1 MAGSARDEAERLV
14 VAFLARAAAGGLGA
28 AASASRAFGDSP
40 GTGDADPLKFLGETV
55 AGFLHSSRGWSTG
68 SAECCVCPI
77 CRAIAAL
84 RDPSPE
90 TAERLATSAGEIAT
104 GVAGLMRAFSSLTE
118 QRPKP
123 PPAQRSSERPAN
135 PDGVWASATR
145 GGEPAAGPGDGR
157 WAAGADEGWA
167 AAGADE
173 SSAAAGP
180 DGGDPWAAATAE
192 SAREAAAAAR
202 ARAAAAEE
210 AVARAVAAA
219 TAARERAARER
230 ESRTPWGGTPDH
242 GGVGGTRT
250 RTGDVWAAAVAQT
263 EAAAAAEAA
272 SEAAAI
278 AREHSAGEG
287 ERAAEAEAG
296 ADGAA
301 RHRSVDHVRGAAA
314 PEDRDGAGPGDDAR

>member
-14 VAFLARAAAGGLGA
+14 ATFLAKAAAGGLGA
-28 AASASRAFGDSP
+28 AASASRASGDSP
-40 GTGDADPLKFLGETV
+40 GTGDADPLRFLGETV
-55 AGFLHSSRGWSTG
+55 AGFLHSSRGWATG

-77 CRAIAAL
+77 CRAITAL

-135 PDGVWASATR
+135 PDSVWASATHAAQR
-145 GGEPAAGPGDGR
+145 AGGGEDSPDAGD
-157 WAAGADEGWA
+157 
-167 AAGADE
+167 
-173 SSAAAGP
+173 
-180 DGGDPWAAATAE
+180 DPWAAATAE

-219 TAARERAARER
+219 TAARERASQER
-230 ESRTPWGGTPDH
+230 ESRTGGGWTPEH
-242 GGVGGTRT
+242 GGMASTRT
-250 RTGDVWAAAVAQT
+250 RTGDVWASAIAQT
-263 EAAAAAEAA
+263 EAAAEAKAA

-278 AREHSAGEG
+278 AEEHSAAQAGSAAEG
-287 ERAAEAEAG
+287 HSAAQVEMAAEAEAG
-296 ADGAA
+296 ADDAA
-301 RHRSVDHVRGAAA
+301 RHRSVDHVRGAVA
-314 PEDRDGAGPGDDAR
+314 PEDRDGAGPGDGARRGDAV